1 MTVKTGDVFVASWG
15 YDQTN
20 INYEQVVGVTASGKS
35 VYVKPI
41 HFKAADDGRKVVA
54 DVGNFKTAY
63 TQTLEDGEVVN
74 TEKDTTTRRVI
85 RTTDRNVKVFDEAA
99 GYYRDETV
107 QDVSYRWTSFAD
119 AYRVD
124 PTIPQYD
131 TIAAGEPG
139 H

>member
-20 INYEQVVGVTASGKS
+20 INYEQVVGVSASGKS

-54 DVGNFKTAY
+54 DVDNFKTAY
-63 TQTLEDGEVVN
+63 EWMGEDDGWSGPPLRV
-74 TEKDTTTRRVI
+74 EKDTTTRRV
-85 RTTDRNVKVFDEAA
+85 VKT
-99 GYYRDETV
+99 YRDEV
-107 QDVSYRWTSFAD
+107 YINWTSFAS
-119 AYRVD
+119 AYLVD
-124 PTIPQYD
+124 PTVPQYD
-131 TIAAGEPG
+131 TLAAGEPG